1 MTNGFAKRLLN
12 LLSEP
17 QFIQFENTLREP
29 NFFKI
34 VGRSHTERWHSAF
47 WGWLVDPNG
56 SHLTRDFV
64 LKKFLMFL
72 LDDACLPSSSN
83 HDRFLLQLL
92 PILSLAQVEVTP
104 NENSPNETS
113 VADVGRFDIFCSANF
128 TTDSNETGHA
138 NILFELKIDAKPTL
152 FH

>member
-1 MTNGFAKRLLN
+1 
-12 LLSEP
+12 
-17 QFIQFENTLREP
+17 
-29 NFFKI
+29 
-34 VGRSHTERWHSAF
+34 
-47 WGWLVDPNG
+47 
-56 SHLTRDFV
+56 
-64 LKKFLMFL
+64 MFL

-128 TTDSNETGHA
+128 TTDSNETGHV